1 MKRVFALVAAVIV
14 LTTAFTIAG
23 KRHKKIENGNGSEIK
38 SVYVVKPLSEDMTE
52 SIELTGSIVPQS
64 EVTVAAETAGKVI
77 YRVGNE
83 GTKVSAGQVLLK
95 IDDSALQAQ
104 LSTAVAAVSVAEA
117 RLAALRSGARS
128 QERLQAENSVR
139 QAQAAFDNARQN
151 YERIKALYSQGA
163 IAEQQLDAVKAQ
175 YLAAEA
181 QLSSAKA
188 QLSMVGEG
196 ARREDVRAAEA
207 GVSQARGNVDMIRVQ
222 LGHTVLRAPVS
233 GVVSDC
239 KIDKGEMVLPGTPLM
254 RITEQNNLYF
264 EARVPER
271 LFAKL
276 NRGQAADITVDAL
289 PGKVI
294 AGKVTELVP
303 VADAR
308 TRSFK
313 VRISLQ
319 NGNVKSGMFARAKVA
334 VSTHRATINVPCD
347 AVRESDGRKYI
358 TCVENGK
365 VKKMEVR
372 TGIEQE
378 NRIEVMGVSTETSIV
393 VVGQDDLV
401 EGQKVK
407 VMEGAAF

>member
-1 MKRVFALVAAVIV
+1 MKRVFALAAAVIV
-14 LTTAFTIAG
+14 LTTAFTIVG
-23 KRHKKIENGNGSEIK
+23 KRYKKIDNDNGPEIK

-52 SIELTGSIVPQS
+52 SIELTGSIVPKS
-64 EVTVAAETAGKVI
+64 EVAVAAETVGKVI
-77 YRVGNE
+77 YRVGDE
-83 GTKVSAGQVLLK
+83 GTKVSAGQVLLR

-104 LSTAVAAVSVAEA
+104 LSTAVAAVSAAEA

-128 QERLQAENSVR
+128 QERLQAENGAR
-139 QAQAAFDNARQN
+139 QAQAVFDNARQN
-151 YERIKALYSQGA
+151 YERIKSLRSQGA
-163 IAEQQLDAVKAQ
+163 IAEQQLDAARAQ

-181 QLSSAKA
+181 QLSSARA

-196 ARREDVRAAEA
+196 ARREDIRAAEA

-222 LGHTVLRAPVS
+222 LGHTILRAPIS
-233 GVVSDC
+233 GVISDC
-239 KIDKGEMVLPGTPLM
+239 RIDKGEMVLPGTSLM

-271 LFAKL
+271 FFAKL
-276 NRGQAADITVDAL
+276 KRGQAAGIRVDAL
-289 PGKVI
+289 PEKAIVGKVAEI
-294 AGKVTELVP
+294 VP
-303 VADAR
+303 VADAK

-313 VRISLQ
+313 IRISLQ
-319 NGNVKSGMFARAKVA
+319 DGNVKSGMFARAKVA
-334 VSTHRATINVPCD
+334 VSTHSATISVPHD
-347 AVRESDGRKYI
+347 AIRESDGRKYI

-365 VKKMEVR
+365 VRKMEVH

-378 NRIEVMGVSTETSIV
+378 NRIEVMGVSTGTSVV